1 MRKQQKKQQR
11 RRRRILAIFVFAV
24 VISILTQV
32 VSFLRFESSEG
43 DPLSTYGDVRSSTE
57 QRQREQTTIILR
69 PPRSNEDGDRDEK
82 EEKLYGNW
90 QIKYSKSQY
99 DETMNEESIDKEYSK
114 DDDDN
119 DSDEVQEND
128 RSEGEETSAPTE
140 EESDDND
147 TYFKDP
153 NAEVADWDY
162 FPKAH
167 QKSRLNTSSTDVVL
181 SLHNKKINC
190 DLFMKDV
197 ETTPPAQRKPSNEA
211 CEGYNGVLHIHHFDR
226 GGASGT
232 AFFLFTVG
240 MLNWAD
246 QHNYLPWIHIE
257 DGYTKPIWDNL
268 VHNSSRI
275 INYDYDNRT
284 FTMKTGM
291 DIGWFRDQRDKKN
304 HIFPGRPFL
313 KEKKLHSKEFF
324 VHGTGVWEHYFH
336 PPTDF
341 VPGDTSCR
349 NKPLVKFNDDHIVPG
364 IHANAPWAPRAW
376 RYGEAPYI
384 IRKDLSWDE
393 WFEPQRRHAA
403 ETTRRYIRFNPMMER
418 RALCSLPNPEFSL
431 GMHIR
436 HGDKYLERDIIKP
449 KMFLIFAEAFVN
461 NGGGSI
467 YLATDSA
474 KVVKTILKK
483 WPKHVADHIVLQP
496 SVLGLTRNKTAAF
509 DIGISPHRTNVEA
522 LTDVLALS
530 KCTFV
535 LHGLSAMS
543 EAVLFINPGLIKRS
557 VNLEDI
563 DHRSVDY
570 FINTIMPRGR
580 KVVNGGQQ

>member
-1 MRKQQKKQQR
+1 MKRIKQQKKRQ
-11 RRRRILAIFVFAV
+11 RRRILTIFVSAV

-32 VSFLRFESSEG
+32 VSFLRFESSAG
-43 DPLSTYGDVRSSTE
+43 DPNESQYQLSTYGDIRSSTE
-57 QRQREQTTIILR
+57 HHQREQTTAILR
-69 PPRSNEDGDRDEK
+69 PPRSNEDDDRDE
-82 EEKLYGNW
+82 EGER
-90 QIKYSKSQY
+90 QIKYSKSRY
-99 DETMNEESIDKEYSK
+99 GDTMNKESQSIDK
-114 DDDDN
+114 DDDN
-119 DSDEVQEND
+119 DGDELPEND
-128 RSEGEETSAPTE
+128 RSEGEETSASTE

-153 NAEVADWDY
+153 NAEVADWEY

-167 QKSRLNTSSTDVVL
+167 QKSRLNTSSTNVVL
-181 SLHNKKINC
+181 SLHDKKIKC
-190 DLFMKDV
+190 DRFMKDV
-197 ETTPPAQRKPSNEA
+197 ETSPPTLRNPSNNA
-211 CEGYNGVLHIHHFDR
+211 CEGYNGVLHIHHFDQ
-226 GGASGT
+226 GGASAT
-232 AFFLFTVG
+232 AFFLFTIG

-268 VHNSSRI
+268 VHNNSRSI
-275 INYDYDNRT
+275 SYDNRT

-291 DIGWFRDQRDKKN
+291 DIGWARDKRDSKN

-313 KEKKLHSKEFF
+313 KEKKLHSQKFF
-324 VHGTGVWEHYFH
+324 VHGTGVWEHYFR
-336 PPTDF
+336 PPNDF

-384 IRKDLSWDE
+384 IRKDLSWNE

-403 ETTRRYIRFNPMMER
+403 ETTRRYILFNPMMER
-418 RALCSLPNPEFSL
+418 RARCSLPNPKFSI

-449 KMFLIFAEAFVN
+449 KKFLVYAEAFVN

-474 KVVKTILKK
+474 KVVETILNK

-496 SVLGLTRNKTAAF
+496 LVLGLTQNETAAF
-509 DIGISPHRTNVEA
+509 DIGISRHRTNVEA
-522 LTDVLALS
+522 LTDVLSLS
-530 KCTFV
+530 KCTFF

-543 EAVLFINPGLIKRS
+543 EAVLFINPGLIRRS

-570 FINTIMPRGR
+570 FINTIMPIGR
-580 KVVNGGQQ
+580 KVANEG